1 MTKMALIPTSMS
13 TPRALLVGVELRRI
27 SSILTIHD
35 SLDEL
40 EQLANTGGM
49 SVVGR
54 IYQKLSVP
62 NSSTYIGTGKIAELI
77 ELIEITAADIVLF
90 DSELSPRHQRELE
103 KIIGDNTQI
112 LDRTAL
118 ILYIFANNA
127 KTREGGLQVELAQY
141 EYRLPRLTRQ
151 WKHLARQAGGASGR
165 TGSIGGVGLRGPGE
179 KQLEVDR
186 REITRRITKLK
197 KELQKVRTHRSH
209 HRKRRQNSK
218 VSVVAMVGYTNTG
231 KSTLLSRLSDTDILI
246 ANRLF
251 ATLDPTTRRITWPGG
266 RSFLLTDTVGFIQ
279 KLPSTVIAAFRAT
292 LEEIVEADL
301 LLHVID
307 VTHKCCVE
315 QAHVV
320 MKTLDDIGVSNIPMI
335 TVLNKTDLLIDMELP
350 DEIYNSFPDALP
362 ISGISGYGISKLVAS
377 IQKYL
382 KSSMVEMTVSLPYRN
397 GDLISIFHKYGI
409 AVNAMHGEESVKLS
423 GELPISVAQKFWKY
437 RCQ

>member
-1 MTKMALIPTSMS
+1 MTKMALIPTAMS
-13 TPRALLVGVELRRI
+13 TPRALLVGVELRSI
-27 SSILTIHD
+27 SSMLTIHD

-62 NSSTYIGTGKIAELI
+62 NSATYIGTGKIAELI
-77 ELIEITAADIVLF
+77 DLIATTAADIVLF

-103 KIIGDNTQI
+103 RIVGDNTQI

-127 KTREGGLQVELAQY
+127 NTREGGLQVELAQY

-197 KELQKVRTHRSH
+197 KELKKVRTHRSH

-320 MKTLDDIGVSNIPMI
+320 MKTLDDIGVSNIPVI

-350 DEIYNSFPDALP
+350 DKIYNSFPDALP
-362 ISGISGYGISKLVAS
+362 ISGISGYGIPKLVAS

-382 KSSMVEMTVSLPYRN
+382 RASTVEMTVSLPYRN

-423 GELPISVAQKFWKY
+423 GELPASIAQKFWKY